1 MGARARFDNRFEGI
15 DAMSFQQAIKEF
27 SAERQI
33 RVRRLGGS
41 DGVSNADL
49 YLAIQD
55 LRGEIAELRQ
65 QQAQTPRPADAAQA
79 EPLAEEESLAARIEI
94 AQMVR
99 MIGRAKIEIASIKH
113 PRENDDRMQLAASE
127 LDAIVIATEAS
138 TEDVLG
144 ASEQI
149 ETYVRKITGL
159 HPDDEEVA
167 TLGDQIANEIIKIFE
182 ACSFQDITGQRT
194 NKVIKTIRFIEEKI
208 LALINIWGVD
218 AFLDLPVHNQPA
230 AGGDDGLMN
239 GPQLKNEGIT
249 QDEINA
255 LFD

>member
-1 MGARARFDNRFEGI
+1 MA
-15 DAMSFQQAIKEF
+15 FQQAVKEF

-33 RVRRLGGS
+33 KVRRLGGS
-41 DGVSNADL
+41 DGISNAAL

-55 LRGEIAELRQ
+55 LCGEIAELRQ
-65 QQAQTPRPADAAQA
+65 RQDNAPRPVDAAQ
-79 EPLAEEESLAARIEI
+79 PVSLAEKESLAARIEI

-113 PRENDDRMQLAASE
+113 PSENDDRMQLAASE
-127 LDAIVIATEAS
+127 LDAIVVATEAS

-149 ETYVRKITGL
+149 EIYMRKITAL
-159 HPDDEEVA
+159 HPDDQELD
-167 TLGDQIANEIIKIFE
+167 TLGDQVGNEIIKIFE
-182 ACSFQDITGQRT
+182 ACNFQDITGQRT
-194 NKVIKTIRFIEEKI
+194 TRVIKTIRFIEAKI

-218 AFLDLPVHNQPA
+218 AFLDLPVHNQPVA
-230 AGGDDGLMN
+230 DGDDALMN
-239 GPQLKNEGIT
+239 GPQRGNEGIT

>member
-1 MGARARFDNRFEGI
+1 MA
-15 DAMSFQQAIKEF
+15 FQQAVKEF

-33 RVRRLGGS
+33 KVRRLGGS
-41 DGVSNADL
+41 DGISNAEL

-55 LRGEIAELRQ
+55 LCGEIAELRQ
-65 QQAQTPRPADAAQA
+65 RQIEAPRPVDAAQ
-79 EPLAEEESLAARIEI
+79 PVSLAEKESLAARIEI

-113 PRENDDRMQLAASE
+113 PSENDDRMQLAASE
-127 LDAIVIATEAS
+127 LDAIVVATEAS

-149 ETYVRKITGL
+149 EIYMRKITGL
-159 HPDDEEVA
+159 HP
-167 TLGDQIANEIIKIFE
+167 GDQELGSLGEQVANEIIKIFE
-182 ACSFQDITGQRT
+182 ACNFQDITGQRT
-194 NKVIKTIRFIEEKI
+194 TRVIKTIRFIEAKI

-218 AFLDLPVHNQPA
+218 AFLDLPVHSRPVAN
-230 AGGDDGLMN
+230 GDDALMN
-239 GPQLKNEGIT
+239 GPQRGNEGIT

>member
-1 MGARARFDNRFEGI
+1 MA
-15 DAMSFQQAIKEF
+15 FQQAVKEY

-33 RVRRLGGS
+33 KVQRLGGS
-41 DGVSNADL
+41 DGISTTDL

-65 QQAQTPRPADAAQA
+65 QQGDAPRPADTAQ
-79 EPLAEEESLAARIEI
+79 PVSLAEKESLAARIEI

-113 PRENDDRMQLAASE
+113 PSENDDRMQLAASE
-127 LDAIVIATEAS
+127 LDAIVVATEAS

-149 ETYVRKITGL
+149 EIYVREITGR
-159 HPDDEEVA
+159 HPDDQE
-167 TLGDQIANEIIKIFE
+167 LGALGEQIANEIIKIFE
-182 ACSFQDITGQRT
+182 ACNFQDITGQRT
-194 NKVIKTIRFIEEKI
+194 TKVIKTIRFIEEKV
-208 LALINIWGVD
+208 LALIDIWGVD
-218 AFLDLPVHNQPA
+218 AFLDLPVHSYP
-230 AGGDDGLMN
+230 GVDGDDPLMN
-239 GPQLKNEGIT
+239 GPQRKNEGIT

>member
-1 MGARARFDNRFEGI
+1 MA
-15 DAMSFQQAIKEF
+15 FQQAVKEF
-27 SAERQI
+27 SVERQI
-33 RVRRLGGS
+33 KVRRLGGS

-65 QQAQTPRPADAAQA
+65 QQAEAPRPADAAPP
-79 EPLAEEESLAARIEI
+79 ESFAEEESLAARIEI

-113 PRENDDRMQLAASE
+113 PSENDDRMQLAASE
-127 LDAIVIATEAS
+127 LDAIVVATEAS

-144 ASEQI
+144 ASERI

-159 HPDDEEVA
+159 HSNDGA
-167 TLGDQIANEIIKIFE
+167 LGTLGEQIADEIIKIFE
-182 ACSFQDITGQRT
+182 ACNFQDITGQRT
-194 NKVIKTIRFIEEKI
+194 TKVIKTIRFIEEKI

-218 AFLDLPVHNQPA
+218 AFLDLPVHNQPVA
-230 AGGDDGLMN
+230 DGDDALMN
-239 GPQLKNEGIT
+239 GPQRENEGIT

>member
-1 MGARARFDNRFEGI
+1 MA
-15 DAMSFQQAIKEF
+15 FQQAVKEF
-27 SAERQI
+27 SAEREI
-33 RVRRLGGS
+33 KVRRLGGS
-41 DGVSNADL
+41 DGISTADL

-65 QQAQTPRPADAAQA
+65 QQGNTPRPADAAQPVSFA
-79 EPLAEEESLAARIEI
+79 EKESLAARIEI

-113 PRENDDRMQLAASE
+113 PNEDDDRMQLAASE

-149 ETYVRKITGL
+149 EIYVRKITGL
-159 HPDDEEVA
+159 HPDDQELA
-167 TLGDQIANEIIKIFE
+167 TLGEQIANEIIKIFE
-182 ACSFQDITGQRT
+182 ACNFQDITGQRT

-218 AFLDLPVHNQPA
+218 AFLDLPVHTQPVA
-230 AGGDDGLMN
+230 NGDDALMN
-239 GPQLKNEGIT
+239 GPQRKNEGIT

>member
-1 MGARARFDNRFEGI
+1 MA
-15 DAMSFQQAIKEF
+15 FQQAIKEF
-27 SAERQI
+27 SVERQI
-33 RVRRLGGS
+33 KVRRLGGL
-41 DGVSNADL
+41 DRVSNADL

-55 LRGEIAELRQ
+55 LRGEIAELRR
-65 QQAQTPRPADAAQA
+65 QQAKGPQRADGAQP

-113 PRENDDRMQLAASE
+113 PSEHDDRMQLAASE
-127 LDAIVIATEAS
+127 LDAIVVATEAS

-149 ETYVRKITGL
+149 EIHVRKITGL
-159 HPDDEEVA
+159 HPDDEELG
-167 TLGDQIANEIIKIFE
+167 TLGEQIANEIIKIFE
-182 ACSFQDITGQRT
+182 ACNFQDITGQRT

-218 AFLDLPVHNQPA
+218 AFLDLPVHNQSA
-230 AGGDDGLMN
+230 AGDDALLN
-239 GPQLKNEGIT
+239 GPQRENEGIT

-255 LFD
+255 LCD

>member
-1 MGARARFDNRFEGI
+1 MA
-15 DAMSFQQAIKEF
+15 FQQAVKEF
-27 SAERQI
+27 SAERRI
-33 RVRRLGGS
+33 KARRAGGT

-49 YLAIQD
+49 HLAINQ

-65 QQAQTPRPADAAQA
+65 QQAKAPHPAGGAQP
-79 EPLAEEESLAARIEI
+79 ETLAEEESLAARIEI

-113 PRENDDRMQLAASE
+113 PNEEDDRMQLAASE
-127 LDAIVIATEAS
+127 LDAIVFATEAS

-149 ETYVRKITGL
+149 ETYLRRITGL
-159 HPDDEEVA
+159 HPDDEELG

-194 NKVIKTIRFIEEKI
+194 TKVIKTIRFIEEKI
-208 LALINIWGVD
+208 LALIAIWGVD
-218 AFLDLPVHNQPA
+218 AFLDLPVNNPVPVE
-230 AGGDDGLMN
+230 GDDALMN
-239 GPQLKNEGIT
+239 GPQSGNEGIT

>member
-1 MGARARFDNRFEGI
+1 MA
-15 DAMSFQQAIKEF
+15 FQQAIKEF

-33 RVRRLGGS
+33 KVRRLSGS

-49 YLAIQD
+49 YLAIQEMRD
-55 LRGEIAELRQ
+55 EIAEMRAQ
-65 QQAQTPRPADAAQA
+65 QGGFSGQSHEAG
-79 EPLAEEESLAARIEI
+79 ESLAEDESLAARVEI

-99 MIGRAKIEIASIKH
+99 MIGRAKLEIASIKH
-113 PRENDDRMQLAASE
+113 PGQEDDRMQLAASE
-127 LDAIVIATEAS
+127 LDAIVVATETS
-138 TEDVLG
+138 TETVLG
-144 ASEQI
+144 ASEEI
-149 ETYVRKITGL
+149 ETLVRKITGL
-159 HPDDEEVA
+159 YPDDEEVN
-167 TLGDQIANEIIKIFE
+167 TCCDQIANEIIKIFE

-218 AFLDLPVHNQPA
+218 AFLDLPVEGPLA
-230 AGGDDGLMN
+230 AEGDDALMN
-239 GPQLKNEGIT
+239 GPQSGNQGIT

>member
-1 MGARARFDNRFEGI
+1 MA
-15 DAMSFQQAIKEF
+15 FQQAVKEF

-33 RVRRLGGS
+33 KVRRLGGS
-41 DGVSNADL
+41 DGISNAEL

-65 QQAQTPRPADAAQA
+65 QQGNAPRPVDATQP
-79 EPLAEEESLAARIEI
+79 ELFAEEDSLAARIEI

-113 PRENDDRMQLAASE
+113 PSENDDRMQLAASE

-149 ETYVRKITGL
+149 EIYMRKITGL
-159 HPDDEEVA
+159 HPDDQE
-167 TLGDQIANEIIKIFE
+167 LGSLGEQVANEIIKIFE
-182 ACSFQDITGQRT
+182 ACNFQDITGQRT
-194 NKVIKTIRFIEEKI
+194 TKVIKTIRFIEEKI

-218 AFLDLPVHNQPA
+218 AFLDLPVHKQPVA
-230 AGGDDGLMN
+230 DGDDALMN
-239 GPQLKNEGIT
+239 GPQRGNEGIT

>member
-1 MGARARFDNRFEGI
+1 MA
-15 DAMSFQQAIKEF
+15 FQQAVKEF
-27 SAERQI
+27 SAEREI
-33 RVRRLGGS
+33 KVRRLGGS
-41 DGVSNADL
+41 DGISTADL

-65 QQAQTPRPADAAQA
+65 QQGNTPRPADAAQ
-79 EPLAEEESLAARIEI
+79 PVSLAEKESLAARIEI

-113 PRENDDRMQLAASE
+113 PNEDDDRMQLAASE

-149 ETYVRKITGL
+149 EIYVREITGL
-159 HPDDEEVA
+159 HPDDQELA
-167 TLGDQIANEIIKIFE
+167 TLGEQIANEIIKIFE
-182 ACSFQDITGQRT
+182 ACNFQDITGQRT

-218 AFLDLPVHNQPA
+218 AFLDLPVHTQPVTN
-230 AGGDDGLMN
+230 GDDALMN
-239 GPQLKNEGIT
+239 GPQRENEGIT

>member
-1 MGARARFDNRFEGI
+1 MA
-15 DAMSFQQAIKEF
+15 FQQAVKEF
-27 SAERQI
+27 SAERRI
-33 RVRRLGGS
+33 KARRAGGA
-41 DGVSNADL
+41 DGVSTAQL
-49 YLAIQD
+49 YHAIQD

-65 QQAQTPRPADAAQA
+65 QQAEAPRPADDAQ
-79 EPLAEEESLAARIEI
+79 PGPFAEEESLAARIEI

-113 PRENDDRMQLAASE
+113 PNEEDDRMQLAASE
-127 LDAIVIATEAS
+127 LDAIVFATEVS
-138 TEDVLG
+138 TQDVLG

-149 ETYVRKITGL
+149 ETYVRRITGL
-159 HPDDEEVA
+159 HPNDEELG

-182 ACSFQDITGQRT
+182 ACNFQDITGQRT

-218 AFLDLPVHNQPA
+218 AFLDLPVHGHA
-230 AGGDDGLMN
+230 ATNGDDALMN
-239 GPQLKNEGIT
+239 GPQMENQGIT

>member
-1 MGARARFDNRFEGI
+1 MA
-15 DAMSFQQAIKEF
+15 FQQVVKEF
-27 SAERQI
+27 SAEREI
-33 RVRRLGGS
+33 KVRRLGGL
-41 DGVSNADL
+41 DGIGNAEL

-65 QQAQTPRPADAAQA
+65 QQGDAPRPADGAQ
-79 EPLAEEESLAARIEI
+79 PMSFAEEESLAARIEI

-113 PRENDDRMQLAASE
+113 PSENDDRMQLAASE
-127 LDAIVIATEAS
+127 LDAIVVATEAS

-149 ETYVRKITGL
+149 EIYMRKITGL
-159 HPDDEEVA
+159 HPDDAELG
-167 TLGDQIANEIIKIFE
+167 TLGDQVANEIIKILE
-182 ACSFQDITGQRT
+182 ACNFQDITGQRT
-194 NKVIKTIRFIEEKI
+194 TKVIKTIRFIEEKI

-218 AFLDLPVHNQPA
+218 AFLDLPVHNQPV
-230 AGGDDGLMN
+230 AGGDDALMN
-239 GPQLKNEGIT
+239 GPQRENEGIT

>member
-1 MGARARFDNRFEGI
+1 MA
-15 DAMSFQQAIKEF
+15 FQQAVKEF

-33 RVRRLGGS
+33 KVRRVGGT

-49 YLAIQD
+49 YLLIQE

-65 QQAQTPRPADAAQA
+65 QPAKAPRPADEAQP
-79 EPLAEEESLAARIEI
+79 EIFAEEESLAARIEI

-99 MIGRAKIEIASIKH
+99 VIGRAKIEIASIKH
-113 PRENDDRMQLAASE
+113 PHEQDDRMQMAASE
-127 LDAIVIATEAS
+127 LDAIVLATENS
-138 TEDVLG
+138 TQDVLG

-149 ETYVRKITGL
+149 EAYVRQITGL
-159 HPDDEEVA
+159 HPDDEELA
-167 TLGDQIANEIIKIFE
+167 ILGDQIANEIIKIFE
-182 ACSFQDITGQRT
+182 ACNFQDINGQRT
-194 NKVIKTIRFIEEKI
+194 NKVIKTIRFIEEKV

-218 AFLDLPVHNQPA
+218 AFLDLPVENQPVA
-230 AGGDDGLMN
+230 EGDDALMN
-239 GPQLKNEGIT
+239 GPQTGNEGIT

>member
-1 MGARARFDNRFEGI
+1 MA
-15 DAMSFQQAIKEF
+15 FQQAVKEF
-27 SAERQI
+27 SAERRI
-33 RVRRLGGS
+33 KARRAGGA

-49 YLAIQD
+49 HLAIQE

-65 QQAQTPRPADAAQA
+65 QQTTAPRPAGDAQP
-79 EPLAEEESLAARIEI
+79 EQLAEEDSLAARIEI

-99 MIGRAKIEIASIKH
+99 MIGRAKLEIASIKH
-113 PRENDDRMQLAASE
+113 PCEQDDRMQLAASE
-127 LDAIVIATEAS
+127 LDAIVLATEAS
-138 TEDVLG
+138 TQDVLG

-159 HPDDEEVA
+159 HPDDEELG
-167 TLGDQIANEIIKIFE
+167 TLGDQIASEIINIFE
-182 ACSFQDITGQRT
+182 ACNFQDITGQRT

-218 AFLDLPVHNQPA
+218 AFLDLPVHSHPA
-230 AGGDDGLMN
+230 GNGEDSLMN
-239 GPQLKNEGIT
+239 GPQLENEGIT

>member
-1 MGARARFDNRFEGI
+1 MA
-15 DAMSFQQAIKEF
+15 FQQAIKEF
-27 SAERQI
+27 SVERQI
-33 RVRRLGGS
+33 KVRRLGGL
-41 DGVSNADL
+41 DRVSNADL

-55 LRGEIAELRQ
+55 LRGEIAELRR
-65 QQAQTPRPADAAQA
+65 QQAKGPRPADGAQP

-113 PRENDDRMQLAASE
+113 PSEHDDRMQLAASE
-127 LDAIVIATEAS
+127 LDAIVVATEAS

-149 ETYVRKITGL
+149 EIHVRKITGL
-159 HPDDEEVA
+159 HPDDEELG
-167 TLGDQIANEIIKIFE
+167 TLGEQIANEIIKIFE
-182 ACSFQDITGQRT
+182 ACNFQDITGQRT

-218 AFLDLPVHNQPA
+218 AFLDLPVHNQSA
-230 AGGDDGLMN
+230 EGDNALLN
-239 GPQLKNEGIT
+239 GPQRENEGIT